1 MAYYFIYLQKII
13 VDTFLYFIHYIV
25 SFHISLSLVYHL
37 LFISLVLLAEKLH
50 NMQHQSLSKFV

>member
-25 SFHISLSLVYHL
+25 SFHISLSL